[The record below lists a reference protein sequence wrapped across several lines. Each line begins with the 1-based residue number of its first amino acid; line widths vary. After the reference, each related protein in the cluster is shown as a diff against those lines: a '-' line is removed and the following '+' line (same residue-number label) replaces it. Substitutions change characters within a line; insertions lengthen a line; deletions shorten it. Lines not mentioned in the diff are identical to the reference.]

1 MGVGVTM
8 PTHVGVGQ
16 NTGLA
21 RSRSRNPSRNQS
33 QNQSRS
39 SSRNRSRVR
48 SHSPSLNQSG
58 IQSRSRSKP
67 SGHSRT
73 PQSKL
78 QPRRTQRGRPLPRR
92 CLCTQAKTLKTSDI
106 SFALERTA
114 CCANQPLFGT
124 PKRNE
129 QFADYF
135 RTRKY
140 VTRVQRCFK
149 VLTYFFLRLVPLQ

>member
-78 QPRRTQRGRPLPRR
+78 QPRRTQRADRSPDDVSVHKPKPSKPPIFHLPWKGRPVA
-92 CLCTQAKTLKTSDI
+92 QTSH
-106 SFALERTA
+106 FLAP
-114 CCANQPLFGT
+114 QKGT
-124 PKRNE
+124 NS
-129 QFADYF
+129 
-135 RTRKY
+135 
-140 VTRVQRCFK
+140 
-149 VLTYFFLRLVPLQ
+149 LRIILGPGNT